1 VIRLVI
7 ADDQV
12 LVRDG
17 FCSILNREPD
27 MEVVAEAAD
36 GAQAVAAVTRTR
48 PDVALLD
55 VRMPVMDGL
64 QAGRRIL
71 AAPGAPRVLML
82 TTFDADEYV
91 YEALRGGASGF
102 LLKDIRSGQLTEA
115 VRTVAAG
122 QSLLSPTITRKL
134 IERFILAGP
143 ATPAIPGTGRA
154 DAPRTR
160 GAPAHRRRPVQRRD
174 RGPPVPV
181 RGNGQDARE
190 PPAGQARPPGPGP
203 SRRPRLRNQLDHAR
217 LRTRQTSL
225 TPNRLTHRNKYP
237 LRAEEEPGEYPA
249 RHRKLPASAGDRLPA
264 MTPAWGCRPGG
275 REWLRADG
283 RCWRPLAGG
292 RLRLWVLLPA
302 GVGRGVVAGPG
313 ACAAGWWCRRVRCAA
328 GPGRILR

>member
-7 ADDQV
+7 ADDQA

-71 AAPGAPRVLML
+71 AAPGPPRVLML

-91 YEALRGGASGF
+91 YEALRSGASGF
-102 LLKDIRSGQLTEA
+102 LLKDVRSGQLVEA

-122 QSLLSPTITRKL
+122 QSLLSPSITRKL

-143 ATPAIPGTGRA
+143 AAQEPPRELSDLTPREREVLLLIAEGLANAEIAARLYLSEATVKTHVNRLLAKLGLRDRVQAVVLAYESGIIKPGARTGR
-154 DAPRTR
+154 P
-160 GAPAHRRRPVQRRD
+160 
-174 RGPPVPV
+174 
-181 RGNGQDARE
+181 
-190 PPAGQARPPGPGP
+190 
-203 SRRPRLRNQLDHAR
+203 
-217 LRTRQTSL
+217 
-225 TPNRLTHRNKYP
+225 
-237 LRAEEEPGEYPA
+237 
-249 RHRKLPASAGDRLPA
+249 
-264 MTPAWGCRPGG
+264 
-275 REWLRADG
+275 
-283 RCWRPLAGG
+283 
-292 RLRLWVLLPA
+292 
-302 GVGRGVVAGPG
+302 
-313 ACAAGWWCRRVRCAA
+313 
-328 GPGRILR
+328 I